1 MHFLLNAVL
10 SSLSQYLS
18 ALLVSDQAHGHHRL
32 ARATAVP
39 QVAPNPSRPILSST
53 PPSLKALI
61 RDGRNAT
68 QFATQRQTQRN
79 ECLAQKE

>member
-1 MHFLLNAVL
+1 MHLLLNAVF
-10 SSLSQYLS
+10 SSPSQYLS
-18 ALLVSDQAHGHHRL
+18 ALLVSDQAHGHHRH

-39 QVAPNPSRPILSST
+39 QVAPNPSTLSST